1 MQQLFDAL
9 WQGMLA
15 GTSARTRAAAP
26 GPQAH
31 GYTSSL
37 SQALYWFAFEIA
49 SVVVHGTHA

>member
-1 MQQLFDAL
+1 MQQVFDAL

-15 GTSARTRAAAP
+15 GTSARNRAAAP

-37 SQALYWFAFEIA
+37 SQASYWLAFEIA
-49 SVVVHGTHA
+49 NVVVRGTHA

>member
-1 MQQLFDAL
+1 MQQFLDAL

-15 GTSARTRAAAP
+15 GISARTRAAAP

-37 SQALYWFAFEIA
+37 SQASYWLAFEIA
-49 SVVVHGTHA
+49 SVVAHGTHA